1 MKTVSRVMS
10 VLLIVALLGVS
21 FGVVSQRAHAQGA
34 TAVVNTGALNL
45 RSGPGAGYPRVTSV
59 YRGTVLSLMARNL
72 DASWLRVGLNDGRQ
86 GWVNAG
92 YVWTTYPIW
101 SLPAEGA
108 PVPGQPVATVATGAL
123 NLRAG
128 PGIGYARIVSL
139 PRGASVTLL
148 SRNGAWVKVQTQ
160 IGQIG
165 WVNSGYLSTA
175 YPIGS
180 LPVEGAPTPP
190 PTYPPQ
196 PPQQPTYRTHVV
208 QYGENL
214 FRISLQYG
222 VSMYSIAAA
231 NGIWDLS
238 RIYAGQVL
246 VIPWS

>member
-1 MKTVSRVMS
+1 MS
-10 VLLIVALLGVS
+10 VLLVVALLGVS

-34 TAVVNTGALNL
+34 TAVVNTGALNI
-45 RSGPGAGYPRVTSV
+45 RSGPGVGYGRVTSV
-59 YRGTVLSLMARNL
+59 YRGTVLSLMARTP

-108 PVPGQPVATVATGAL
+108 PAPGQPVATVATGAL

-128 PGIGYARIVSL
+128 PGIGYARVVAL
-139 PRGASVTLL
+139 PRGAPVTLL
-148 SRNGAWVKVQTQ
+148 SRNGLWVKVQTQ

-175 YPIGS
+175 YSIYN
-180 LPVEGAPTPP
+180 LPVEGAPA
-190 PTYPPQ
+190 PQ
-196 PPQQPTYRTHVV
+196 PQPQPQPQPSYRTHVV

-214 FRISLQYG
+214 FRISLRYG